1 MNGRDI
7 ELIGDFLES
16 ADYLGTG
23 SSSKDA
29 DEERNEILDAW
40 SRIVMQLTL
49 SDMFREQGQ

>member
-7 ELIGDFLES
+7 ELIGEFLEC

-23 SSSKDA
+23 SSSKEA

-40 SRIVMQLTL
+40 SRIVMQLTMY
-49 SDMFREQGQ
+49 SMIKEQ